1 LALSFSLESFRSVD
15 AEWEEILAGSDHSGI
30 FLTPYWQGAWWE
42 SMGDAG
48 QELRLVKFSDGQS
61 TIGIAPLM
69 KDGGL
74 ITFLGSTDL
83 WDMHDFIV
91 AQGREQDFYR
101 GFMQYLEDEEWSEVR
116 LESLPQASHALSHL
130 PALALE
136 RGRRV
141 EQAAED
147 TLMGVSLPGTWDE
160 YLTGLRKK
168 DRHELRRKLRRLQES
183 VDFRIYRLSDTSE
196 VAEAMDDF
204 LDLMGQSREEKSRF
218 LTEERYAFFREMS
231 PRMAE
236 RGLLHLFFLEVEGV
250 RTAATVCFDYN
261 NVWSLYN
268 SGHNTDYA
276 ALGTSFLLKAMCI
289 QDAIGQG
296 KSYFD
301 LLRGTEQYK
310 YHLGATG
317 RELYTLSIFR

>member
-1 LALSFSLESFRSVD
+1 MDLSFSLETFGSVD
-15 AEWEEILAGSDHSGI
+15 EEWEGILAGSERSSI
-30 FLTPYWQGAWWE
+30 FLTPYWQEDWWE
-42 SMGDAG
+42 SMGAAG
-48 QELRLVKFSDGQS
+48 QELRIVKVLDGQS
-61 TIGIAPLM
+61 TVGIAPLM

-91 AQGREQDFYR
+91 AEGREQEFY
-101 GFMQYLEDEEWSEVR
+101 GGLLEFLEREEWSEVR
-116 LESLPQASHALSHL
+116 LESLPEASHALSHL
-130 PALALE
+130 PALAEE
-136 RGRRV
+136 RGYRV
-141 EQAAED
+141 EQSEED
-147 TLMGVSLPGTWDE
+147 TLMGVALPTTWDE
-160 YLTGLRKK
+160 YLMGLRKK

-183 VDFRIYRLSDTSE
+183 ADFKVYRLSETDD
-196 VAEAMDDF
+196 VADAMDDF

-218 LTEERYAFFREMS
+218 LTDERYAFFREMS

-261 NVWSLYN
+261 NVWYLYN

-276 ALGTSFLLKAMCI
+276 ALGTSFLLKALCI
-289 QDAIGQG
+289 QDAIGEG
-296 KSYFD
+296 KDYFD

-317 RELYTLSIFR
+317 RELYTLSILR